1 MQIDLLGG
9 DRALKLQIAVA
20 FVQISSGQID
30 LCLGKSLVSV
40 PKFAI
45 YCSYSTAKK
54 NKRGKKGKC

>member
-1 MQIDLLGG
+1 MRIDLLGG

-30 LCLGKSLVSV
+30 LCLSQSLVSV

-45 YCSYSTAKK
+45 YCSYSNAKK
-54 NKRGKKGKC
+54 KGKKGKC